1 MPVLE
6 RNVPCAPRRRQP
18 LAPRAGCDTASLP
31 RDTSFGTWALPGDP
45 SKPLPVHGI
54 AHDLGNLLSLIL
66 GYAEMALEGLGDG
79 SPARHPLGQ
88 ILHAAEL
95 GATLTRRL
103 ARGGGAACRTPSCAD
118 INYIARHALDLY
130 RPLLPSTITLTL
142 RLAPDLSPAVAD
154 PVAIEQ
160 VLINLL
166 ENARDAMPHGGT
178 LAVATCNASPPQ
190 DEPLS
195 PQTSRHWVCLTVSD
209 TGMGMDEYTLSHA
222 FDPYFTGKQGGTGL
236 GLAIAQRIVAEHG
249 GWITAASQP
258 GQGSTFTVSLPAR
271 GTPTGP
277 VPWA

>member
-1 MPVLE
+1 
-6 RNVPCAPRRRQP
+6 
-18 LAPRAGCDTASLP
+18 
-31 RDTSFGTWALPGDP
+31 
-45 SKPLPVHGI
+45 
-54 AHDLGNLLSLIL
+54 
-66 GYAEMALEGLGDG
+66 
-79 SPARHPLGQ
+79 
-88 ILHAAEL
+88 
-95 GATLTRRL
+95 
-103 ARGGGAACRTPSCAD
+103 
-118 INYIARHALDLY
+118 
-130 RPLLPSTITLTL
+130 
-142 RLAPDLSPAVAD
+142 
-154 PVAIEQ
+154 
-160 VLINLL
+160 
-166 ENARDAMPHGGT
+166 HGGT